1 MRLRRSGHT
10 RREVAEEIP
19 VDKIVV
25 WQQDDGLWRWRWF
38 PAEADGEPLLVSYG
52 FESAEEAE
60 ESARSAY
67 PQTTRIAVEGP
78 NRSLVAET
86 THATRTGCGALLATV
101 AVAGLV
107 MLRRRALEHK
117 GAIG

>member
-1 MRLRRSGHT
+1 VRGHARRDVSE
-10 RREVAEEIP
+10 RIEA
-19 VDKIVV
+19 DKLVV

-38 PAEADGEPLLVSYG
+38 PASGDAEPLLAAHG

-67 PQTTRIAVEGP
+67 PETTRVVVEGP
-78 NRSLVAET
+78 NRSLATETGQVA
-86 THATRTGCGALLATV
+86 ARGCGAVLATI

-107 MLRRRALEHK
+107 VVRRRKLEREGK
-117 GAIG
+117 PG